1 MSFLH
6 DGYSTLISFD
16 LAPSVKFKEK
26 TVTPPGLDG
35 GGAIETTT
43 MRSVKWRTMQPKALI
58 TLTECTLSASY
69 DPEVYDDIL
78 AMLNQNQEITIE
90 FPDLSTYLFWG
101 WVDKFEPEELSEGEF
116 PTATVTIQP
125 SNEDNSGN
133 EVDPVYT
140 APPSTTSTTTTT
152 TAP

>member
-1 MSFLH
+1 MFLH

-16 LAPSVKFKEK
+16 LSASVKFKEK

-43 MRSVKWRTMQPKALI
+43 MRSVKWRTNQPKALI
-58 TLTECTLSASY
+58 TLTECTMSASY

-101 WVDKFEPEELSEGEF
+101 WIDKFEPEELSEGEF

-140 APPSTTSTTTTT
+140 AGPSTTTTSSTTTTT
-152 TAP
+152 P